1 MPELMIR
8 TELEDNIYQKILIK
22 NLPYFRKVFL
32 FLKHEIAWVEK
43 SKDTLIDLAIACEF
57 PKKIYIYFHMNI
69 EQFYPLFLQADKVTI
84 DSRKI
89 AQNDIFFAFSGD
101 NFNAATLAEKAI
113 DDGALA
119 VIVEQ
124 PEFENK
130 DRNIFYVPSTLEFL
144 QQLSI
149 HHRTHLN
156 IPFIGLTGS
165 NGKTTTKELIH
176 AVLSEK
182 FNVQYTYGNLN
193 NHIGVPLTILSIK
206 PEHEMAVIEMGAN
219 HQKEI
224 EFLCTIARP
233 DFGYITNFGKAHLEG
248 FGGFEGVIKGK
259 SELYAYLKNNHQTI
273 VVNENDPIQV
283 EKTEG
288 YSPKITFGKEDAD
301 YNFESFSEEHFVGLI
316 YQGEKAV
323 SKLTGDYNFT
333 NLCVAA
339 SLGLHFGISFEQIK
353 HAVEQYTPTNMRS
366 QVVKKDNRTLVLD
379 TYNANPSSMTA
390 SLHNFI
396 TFEGSKTIIIG
407 DMLEL
412 GIESEKE
419 HQSILKLAH
428 DLHFDEIITVGNHFK
443 AVNSSEL
450 AFENTAQLTEYL
462 QQHKIQSENILLKGS
477 RGIALEKVID
487 FI

>member
-1 MPELMIR
+1 
-8 TELEDNIYQKILIK
+8 
-22 NLPYFRKVFL
+22 
-32 FLKHEIAWVEK
+32 
-43 SKDTLIDLAIACEF
+43 
-57 PKKIYIYFHMNI
+57 MNI

-89 AQNDIFFAFSGD
+89 ARNDIFFAFSGD

-113 DDGALA
+113 EEGALA

-124 PEFENK
+124 SEFENK
-130 DRNIFYVPSTLEFL
+130 DKNIFYVPSTLEFL
-144 QQLSI
+144 QQLAI
-149 HHRTHLN
+149 YHRNKLT

-206 PEHEMAVIEMGAN
+206 PEHEIAVIEMGAN

-224 EFLCTIARP
+224 ELLCTISQP

-259 SELYAYLKNNHQTI
+259 SELYDYLKKHHQTI
-273 VVNENDPIQV
+273 IVNENDPIQV
-283 EKTEG
+283 EKTEN
-288 YSPKITFGKEDAD
+288 YSPKITFGKAESD
-301 YNFESFSEEHFVGLI
+301 YNFEPFSEDHFVGLF
-316 YQGEKAV
+316 YQGEKTL
-323 SKLTGDYNFT
+323 SKLTGEYNFT
-333 NLCVAA
+333 NLCAAA
-339 SLGLHFGISFEQIK
+339 SLGLHFGISFDKIK
-353 HAVEQYTPTNMRS
+353 YAVEQYTPTNMRS
-366 QVVKKDNRTLVLD
+366 QVVKKEGRTLVLD

-390 SLHNFI
+390 SLNNFI
-396 TFEGSKTIIIG
+396 TFEGRKTIIIG

-412 GIESEKE
+412 GDESEKE
-419 HQSILKLAH
+419 HQNILELAQA
-428 DLHFDEIITVGNHFK
+428 LGFDTIITVGKHFK
-443 AVNSSEL
+443 GVNSSAL
-450 AFENTAQLTEYL
+450 AFENTTELTGYL

>member
-1 MPELMIR
+1 
-8 TELEDNIYQKILIK
+8 
-22 NLPYFRKVFL
+22 
-32 FLKHEIAWVEK
+32 
-43 SKDTLIDLAIACEF
+43 
-57 PKKIYIYFHMNI
+57 MNI
-69 EQFYPLFLQADKVTI
+69 EQFYPLFLKSDKVTI
-84 DSRKI
+84 DSRKVGK
-89 AQNDIFFAFSGD
+89 NDIFFAFSGD
-101 NFNAATLAEKAI
+101 NFNAATLAEKAA

-119 VIVEQ
+119 SIVEQ

-144 QQLSI
+144 QQLAI
-149 HHRTHLN
+149 YHRNQLD
-156 IPFIGLTGS
+156 IPIIGLTGS
-165 NGKTTTKELIH
+165 NGKTTTKEIIH

-224 EFLCTIARP
+224 ELLCTISQL

-259 SELYAYLKNNHQTI
+259 SELYDYLKTNGRTI
-273 VVNENDPIQV
+273 VVNENDPIQA
-283 EKTEG
+283 EKTQN
-288 YSPKITFGKEDAD
+288 YTPKITFGKETSD
-301 YNFESFSEEHFVGLI
+301 YQFGLFSEEHFVGLEF
-316 YQGEKAV
+316 QGVKAV
-323 SKLTGDYNFT
+323 SKLTGEYNFT
-333 NLCVAA
+333 NLCAAA
-339 SLGLHFGISFEQIK
+339 SLGLHFGISFEKIK
-353 HAVEQYTPTNMRS
+353 HAVENYIPTNMRS
-366 QVVKKDNRTLVLD
+366 QVVKKEGRTLVLD

-412 GIESEKE
+412 GTESEKE
-419 HQSILKLAH
+419 HQNILKLAQE
-428 DLHFDEIITVGNHFK
+428 LAFDQIITVGKYFK
-443 AVNSSEL
+443 TVNPSALS
-450 AFENTAQLTEYL
+450 FDNTAELIEYL
-462 QQHKIQSENILLKGS
+462 QQNTIQSENILLKGS
-477 RGIALEKVID
+477 RGIALEKSID

>member
-1 MPELMIR
+1 
-8 TELEDNIYQKILIK
+8 
-22 NLPYFRKVFL
+22 
-32 FLKHEIAWVEK
+32 
-43 SKDTLIDLAIACEF
+43 
-57 PKKIYIYFHMNI
+57 MNI
-69 EQFYPLFLQADKVTI
+69 EQFYPLVLQAGKVTI

-89 AQNDIFFAFSGD
+89 AENDIFFAFSGE

-119 VIVEQ
+119 VIVEL
-124 PEFENK
+124 PEFENRDK
-130 DRNIFYVPSTLEFL
+130 NIFYVPSTLEFL
-144 QQLSI
+144 QQLAI
-149 HHRTHLN
+149 YHRNKLS

-206 PEHEMAVIEMGAN
+206 PEHEIAVIEMGAN

-224 EFLCTIARP
+224 ELLCTIAQP

-259 SELYAYLKNNHQTI
+259 SELYDYLTSNQRTI
-273 VVNENDPIQV
+273 IVNENDPIQI
-283 EKTEG
+283 EKTQN
-288 YSPKITFGKEDAD
+288 YPSTITFGNEGSD
-301 YNFESFSEEHFVGLI
+301 YNFESFSEEHFVGLS
-316 YQGEKAV
+316 YQNVKAL

-339 SLGLHFGISFEQIK
+339 CLGLHFGIGFEKIK
-353 HAVEQYTPTNMRS
+353 HAIEQYTPTNMRS
-366 QVVKKDNRTLVLD
+366 QVVKKENKTLVLD
-379 TYNANPSSMTA
+379 TYNANPSSMTV
-390 SLHNFI
+390 SLNNFI
-396 TFEGSKTIIIG
+396 SFEGRKTIIIG

-412 GIESEKE
+412 GAESEKE
-419 HQSILKLAH
+419 HQNILKLAQ
-428 DLHFDEIITVGNHFK
+428 DLNFDQIITVGKHFK
-443 AVNSSEL
+443 AVNSSNL
-450 AFENTAQLTEYL
+450 AFEDTSSLIEYL
-462 QQHKIQSENILLKGS
+462 KQTPIQSENILLKGS

>member
-1 MPELMIR
+1 
-8 TELEDNIYQKILIK
+8 
-22 NLPYFRKVFL
+22 
-32 FLKHEIAWVEK
+32 
-43 SKDTLIDLAIACEF
+43 
-57 PKKIYIYFHMNI
+57 MNI
-69 EQFYPLFLQADKVTI
+69 EQFYPLFLQAGKVTI

-89 AQNDIFFAFSGD
+89 AENDIFFAFSGD
-101 NFNAATLAEKAI
+101 NFNAATIAEKAI
-113 DDGALA
+113 DEGALA

-124 PEFENK
+124 QEFENRDK
-130 DRNIFYVPSTLEFL
+130 NIFYVPSTLDFL
-144 QQLSI
+144 QQLAI
-149 HHRTHLN
+149 YHRSKLS

-182 FNVQYTYGNLN
+182 YNVQYTSGNLN

-224 EFLCTIARP
+224 EFLSAISKP

-259 SELYAYLKNNHQTI
+259 SELYDYIKNNHKTI
-273 VVNENDPIQV
+273 IVNENDPIQI
-283 EKTEG
+283 EKTEN
-288 YSPKITFGKEDAD
+288 YSPVITFGKERSD
-301 YNFESFSEEHFVGLI
+301 YNFESFSEEHFVGLS
-316 YQGEKAV
+316 YNGVKAV

-333 NLCVAA
+333 NLCAAA
-339 SLGLHFGISFEQIK
+339 SLGLHFGISFEKIK
-353 HAVEQYTPTNMRS
+353 YALELYTPTNMRS
-366 QVVKKDNRTLVLD
+366 QIVKNNGRTMVLD

-390 SLHNFI
+390 SLNNFV

-412 GIESEKE
+412 GDESEKE
-419 HQSILKLAH
+419 HQNILQLAK
-428 DLHFDEIITVGNHFK
+428 DLGFNEIITVGKHFK
-443 AVNSSEL
+443 AVNSSDL
-450 AFENTAQLTEYL
+450 AFENTASLIEYL
-462 QQHKIQSENILLKGS
+462 KDHKIQAENILLKGS
-477 RGIALEKVID
+477 RGVALEKLID